1 MNKEQVQRAH
11 AARLARLPV
20 GNHPA
25 FMFNPWLEGYRDY
38 VFGGRAGPAI
48 CVRNVFHELAHAAE
62 FGPELFRT
70 RATAD
75 GFRFKVPRRYIYDR
89 FCDVPRTGQGTMR
102 ELRTFAFQLHL
113 MQAAELKVHSLA
125 FSDHSA
131 YIMRLMHDWYHIP
144 GEDEEARKEW
154 CRLQILEAYESVKQ
168 AEVLGRLEGW
178 LDNTR
183 KRLNRQ
189 RMAVRAVHPVELR
202 LRPLLRPVG
211 SQVAL

>member
-1 MNKEQVQRAH
+1 MNKARVQTAY
-11 AARLARLPV
+11 AARLSRLPV

-48 CVRNVFHELAHAAE
+48 YVRNVFHELAHAAE

-75 GFRFKVPRRYIYDR
+75 GFHFKVPRRYIYDR
-89 FCDVPRTGQGTMR
+89 YCDVPRTGQGTMR

-113 MQAAELKVHSLA
+113 MQAAELKVHPLTFA
-125 FSDHSA
+125 EYSA

-144 GEDEEARKEW
+144 GEDEEGRKAW
-154 CRLQILEAYESVKQ
+154 CRQQILQAYESTSS
-168 AEVLGRLEGW
+168 AEVVGRLEAW
-178 LDNTR
+178 LDSTR
-183 KRLNRQ
+183 RRLNRQ
-189 RMAVRAVHPVELR
+189 KLAVRATHPVELR
-202 LRPLLRPVG
+202 LRPMLSPVDKET
-211 SQVAL
+211 AL